1 LKDIKVFP
9 TMDKSK
15 AVTTKLLADMDAIVA
30 QEFNEYFDIELTK
43 AITGAISKGGLQHLA
58 TNAVRSENDLTRVSI
73 GAGIGMLAQATTRA
87 DLRSWS
93 TLPKQVRFCKL
104 SIPQDRKLTLSGVG
118 TNLSTIVNLKNQQT
132 QLLWVRSVS
141 AFTPFRVVGVCSLS
155 QY

>member
-1 LKDIKVFP
+1 
-9 TMDKSK
+9 
-15 AVTTKLLADMDAIVA
+15 MDAIVA
-30 QEFNEYFDIELTK
+30 QEFDEYFDIELSK
-43 AITGAISKGGLQHLA
+43 AITGAISKGGLQHLV
-58 TNAVRSENDLTRVSI
+58 TNAIRSEDDPERVAV
-73 GAGIGMLAQATTRA
+73 GAGVGMLAQATTRA

-104 SIPQDRKLTLSGVG
+104 SIPQDRKLTLSGDG

-141 AFTPFRVVGVCSLS
+141 AFTPLRVVGVCSLS